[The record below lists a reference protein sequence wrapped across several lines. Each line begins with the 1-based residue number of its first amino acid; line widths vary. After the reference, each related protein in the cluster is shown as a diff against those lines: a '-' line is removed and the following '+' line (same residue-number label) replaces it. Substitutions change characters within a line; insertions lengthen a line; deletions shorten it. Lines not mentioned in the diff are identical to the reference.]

1 MTRNHSPIRRPARRS
16 LGIAIAFG
24 AVLVLS
30 ACQAL
35 DEAFSGVNPVSKKLD
50 ETAAK
55 RGGGTDAESLAIP
68 PGYALRPK
76 PGKPGAGSSRVP
88 AAGKGESGS
97 KSGTAGADP
106 KKIDL
111 GTVSTGGENRAPAS
125 GAGGTILRDPRTET
139 RGKEIVREGE
149 PSKGEKEL
157 LKPPPKK
164 S

>member
-1 MTRNHSPIRRPARRS
+1 MKRNHSPIRRPA
-16 LGIAIAFG
+16 GVAIAIG
-24 AVLVLS
+24 VVLVLG
-30 ACQAL
+30 ACQTL

-50 ETAAK
+50 ESAVK
-55 RGGGTDAESLAIP
+55 RGGGKDAESLAIP

-76 PGKPGAGSSRVP
+76 PGKAGAGSSRVP
-88 AAGKGESGS
+88 AAGEGESGS
-97 KSGTAGADP
+97 KSAGTGADP

-111 GTVSTGGENRAPAS
+111 GTVSTGGENRAPNSAS
-125 GAGGTILRDPRTET
+125 GGTILRDPRTET